1 MVMKMNREKVINE
14 LIEKTKR
21 SNEECNIVYEV
32 LEKHS
37 VVGRKNKEK
46 IIADF
51 MEKLNISE
59 NEANEMYNI
68 AMGIVLKDFF
78 NK

>member
-1 MVMKMNREKVINE
+1 MVMKRNREKVINE

-21 SNEECNIVYEV
+21 SNEECNIIYEV

-37 VVGRKNKEK
+37 IVGRKNKEK

-59 NEANEMYNI
+59 NEANEIYNI
-68 AMGIVLKDFF
+68 TTEIVLKEFF